1 MAEDYLSDFRQEMLT
16 TIKTRLEEKHNITVS
31 MKAIITIVK
40 LVVIFKIHEKLAP
53 NKLNRLSI
61 EWFEHY
67 LDEKNSVDQQ
77 DQIYLNQKS
86 HMRTMRRQI
95 NSIVAQS
102 YKYDMAS
109 TIEDIVGLGFLEDY
123 GKYESEEDGPRVAQQ
138 NALSFRFFM
147 RAHVKLLESVIDGI
161 KVCKLD
167 HVHKIDTRGPG
178 LRPEAS
184 AVILENKS
192 AAPVQDLAKNLVAYL
207 SEKSAMSMQL
217 TVDHRKLFF
226 YSSGDC
232 NWKAWPMHDVNS
244 LRPDKPFYTQE
255 NASKKN
261 VMLMLIDHNDSYMY
275 QFSSDCAMTVWDL
288 EGLYPSVHR
297 GHNTQP
303 LAIRWAEIPDCSEKS
318 GMHSEEFGIQWKSK
332 TSFVSGAMD
341 NKNKRL
347 FFFIKDMECLSYIDL
362 SKVNDQ
368 STVRYENIVRLHHIT
383 RFAEPRILL
392 DKTEKWMFLSSKKNL
407 MVWNIEK
414 IGKIS
419 TDAPHFNFGRAH
431 ETNITAKYISDGNQW
446 LYTGSNDGSVKV
458 WSIQDM
464 NNLSDKEERYIE
476 HIHDNRISNIR
487 IDDTQ
492 SFLITSSDD
501 KSLRFFRLGDLI
513 LHGTIEEN
521 SKNQNKFSAARRRVE
536 DRKTFMDLG
545 QVKPIYQIDN
555 VHSLNIDSVLLEQ
568 DSLITSGKDQMIRI
582 FNIRKLREDLK
593 PKLKFHVKN
602 IHKAMVLG
610 IYQGSEKAV
619 TNK

>member
-16 TIKTRLEEKHNITVS
+16 TIKTRLEVKHSSTVS
-31 MKAIITIVK
+31 MKAIVTIVK
-40 LVVIFKIHEKLAP
+40 LVVIFKIHEGLAP
-53 NKLNRLSI
+53 SKLNRLSI
-61 EWFEHY
+61 NWFEHY
-67 LDEKNSVDQQ
+67 LDEKNSGDQQ
-77 DQIYLNQKS
+77 DQIYLNQKG
-86 HMRTMRRQI
+86 HMRSMRMQI
-95 NSIVAQS
+95 NSSVAQS
-102 YKYDMAS
+102 YKYEMAS
-109 TIEDIVGLGFLEDY
+109 NIEDIIGLGFLEDY
-123 GKYESEEDGPRVAQQ
+123 GNSGTQEASTRFEQQ
-138 NALSFRFFM
+138 HKLSFKFFM
-147 RAHVKLLESVIDGI
+147 RAHVKLLASVIDGI

-167 HVHKIDTRGPG
+167 HVHKIDARGPG
-178 LRPEAS
+178 LRPEPS
-184 AVILENKS
+184 TVILENKS
-192 AAPVQDLAKNLVAYL
+192 LSSARDYTKNPDYL

-232 NWKAWPMHDVNS
+232 HWKAWPIRDPQT
-244 LRPDKPFYTQE
+244 LRADKPFYIQE

-261 VMLMLIDHNDSYMY
+261 VMLMLMDHNDSYMY

-297 GHNTQP
+297 GRNTQP
-303 LAIRWAEIPDCSEKS
+303 SAIRWAEIPDCSIKS
-318 GMHSEEFGIQWKSK
+318 GMHSEELGIQWKSK
-332 TSFVSGAMD
+332 TSFISAAMD

-347 FFFIKDMECLSYIDL
+347 FFFIKDMECLSYLDL

-368 STVRYENIVRLHHIT
+368 STVKYENIVRLHHIT
-383 RFAEPRILL
+383 KFAEPRILL

-414 IGKIS
+414 IEKIS

-501 KSLRFFRLGDLI
+501 KSLRFFRLGDLM
-513 LHGTIEEN
+513 LNGTIEEN
-521 SKNQNKFSAARRRVE
+521 SKTQSKFSAARRRVE

-545 QVKPIYQIDN
+545 QVKPIYQMDN

-582 FNIRKLREDLK
+582 FNIRKLKEDLK
-593 PKLKFHVKN
+593 PRLKFHAKN

-610 IYQGSEKAV
+610 IYQGPEKAS